1 MPKQSYVMVICLGSI
16 VGTPAA
22 TTAAMDA
29 RVRAEIEAA
38 EADCWA
44 YEIRLWLTHIR
55 AMA

>member
-1 MPKQSYVMVICLGSI
+1 MVICLGSI